1 MRRKVYFTREIA
13 LGKGRFKERV
23 NRRHGIHT
31 IWLLLTWAS
40 TPGHMS

>member
-1 MRRKVYFTREIA
+1 MRAKVYYTIEIA